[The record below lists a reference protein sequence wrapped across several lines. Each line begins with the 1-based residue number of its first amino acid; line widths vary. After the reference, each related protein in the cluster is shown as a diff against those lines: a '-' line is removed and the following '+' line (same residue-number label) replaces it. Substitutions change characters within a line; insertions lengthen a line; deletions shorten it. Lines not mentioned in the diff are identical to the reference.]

1 MITPQ
6 LLWDFAQ
13 TIPIL
18 RLLPDYS
25 FLCQSDY
32 SNFQITQ
39 HRLDARR
46 IHRIWRLLPCSTTT
60 ILWLNYPQ
68 TTPQILPAYSQTN
81 KLCLNKG
88 SCALKRRAGSGRQ
101 YNICTQHPDYI
112 HGHGYIIWLDQI
124 TPKLLSPLSIYYWMN
139 QDTSL
144 FLPLFGRWC
153 WSLRLPFTPRL
164 LPNQSHS
171 LIATWLLQLS
181 E

>member
-1 MITPQ
+1 MQ
-6 LLWDFAQ
+6 
-13 TIPIL
+13 
-18 RLLPDYS
+18 YS
-25 FLCQSDY
+25 HS
-32 SNFQITQ
+32 QITET
-39 HRLDARR
+39 
-46 IHRIWRLLPCSTTT
+46 LPFSNYWDCSYPKLTLPFNNVTGLCLALT
-60 ILWLNYPQ
+60 PWLVQMDTQ
-68 TTPQILPAYSQTN
+68 TTDNSKTTPRILPAYSQTN

-88 SCALKRRAGSGRQ
+88 SRALKRCAGSGRQ

-124 TPKLLSPLSIYYWMN
+124 TPKLLFPLSIYYWMN

-171 LIATWLLQLS
+171 LITT
-181 E
+181 

>member
-1 MITPQ
+1 MQITETASILN
-6 LLWDFAQ
+6 LLSLSINVTGLCLALTPWSVQMDTQ
-13 TIPIL
+13 TT
-18 RLLPDYS
+18 DYS
-25 FLCQSDY
+25 K
-32 SNFQITQ
+32 
-39 HRLDARR
+39 
-46 IHRIWRLLPCSTTT
+46 
-60 ILWLNYPQ
+60 

-88 SCALKRRAGSGRQ
+88 SRALKRRAGSGRQ

-124 TPKLLSPLSIYYWMN
+124 TPKLLYLLSIYYWMN

-171 LIATWLLQLS
+171 LIAT
-181 E
+181 